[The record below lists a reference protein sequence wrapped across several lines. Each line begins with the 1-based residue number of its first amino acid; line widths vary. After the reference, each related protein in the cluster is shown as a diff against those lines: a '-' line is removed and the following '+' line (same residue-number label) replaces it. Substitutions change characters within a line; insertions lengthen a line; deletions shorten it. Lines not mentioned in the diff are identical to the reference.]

1 MIKADL
7 YRELGILTVA
17 PEGPL
22 EAADFEALAGLVD
35 PFIEDSGDL
44 KGLLI
49 DATAFQGWDSFADSM
64 AHLRFVRE
72 HQRHIRKV
80 AAVAD
85 SSLVTVMASVAR
97 PFLHAELRH
106 FAPAERDKALAWLQ
120 EPV

>member
-49 DATAFQGWDSFADSM
+49 DATAFQGWDSFADS
-64 AHLRFVRE
+64 
-72 HQRHIRKV
+72 
-80 AAVAD
+80 
-85 SSLVTVMASVAR
+85 SLVTVMASVAR